1 MFTTM
6 QFQVIHW
13 LWCLLG
19 GDTKIQ
25 NNDLGEFL
33 TIQFCK
39 QDAMGGGYENTKT
52 TISVNIQQRFLY
64 NKALNCENSQSE
76 GGHEVEGGGA
86 RKYKNNELERNITP
100 YTTK

>member
-39 QDAMGGGYENTKT
+39 KDAMG
-52 TISVNIQQRFLY
+52 V
-64 NKALNCENSQSE
+64 
-76 GGHEVEGGGA
+76 V
-86 RKYKNNELERNITP
+86 RKYKNNDFGE
-100 YTTK
+100 YSTTLLV

>member
-13 LWCLLG
+13 LWCLPG
-19 GDTKIQ
+19 RDTIIQ

-39 QDAMGGGYENTKT
+39 QAQWEGGYENTKT
-52 TISVNIQQRFLY
+52 TISVIIQQHFLY
-64 NKALNCENSQSE
+64 NKALNCEN
-76 GGHEVEGGGA
+76 
-86 RKYKNNELERNITP
+86 
-100 YTTK
+100 

>member
-1 MFTTM
+1 M

-39 QDAMGGGYENTKT
+39 QDAMGGYENTKT
-52 TISVNIQQRFLY
+52 TISVNIQQHFLY
-64 NKALNCENSQSE
+64 NKALNCENSQSG
-76 GGHEVEGGGA
+76 GGHEGGGHE
-86 RKYKNNELERNITP
+86 N
-100 YTTK
+100 TKTMN